1 MVVTVTLAAA
11 LIQYPVSRILRYM
24 RAARLLG
31 RHE

>member
-1 MVVTVTLAAA
+1 MVVTVTLAAG
-11 LIQYPVSRILRYM
+11 LIPYLVSRIRYM